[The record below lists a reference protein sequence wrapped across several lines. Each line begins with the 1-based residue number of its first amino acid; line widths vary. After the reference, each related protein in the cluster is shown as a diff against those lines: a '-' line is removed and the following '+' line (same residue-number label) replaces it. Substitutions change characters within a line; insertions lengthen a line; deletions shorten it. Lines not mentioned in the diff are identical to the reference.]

1 MANSIKF
8 TAELICPT
16 HFLSALSGR
25 LGDFIFRTY
34 PNGKICAFY
43 SPKHRAS
50 SSRSRDNLES
60 ISSRFRAIIG
70 DLQLEIVRLNFNTA
84 E

>member
-1 MANSIKF
+1 MNTVKF

-16 HFLSALSGR
+16 RIFSALSGR

-34 PNGKICAFY
+34 PNGKIFAFY

-50 SSRSRDNLES
+50 SSRSRENIEA
-60 ISSRFRAIIG
+60 ISSRFREIIG
-70 DLQLEIVRLNFNTA
+70 DLQLEIVRLNF
-84 E
+84 EKRD